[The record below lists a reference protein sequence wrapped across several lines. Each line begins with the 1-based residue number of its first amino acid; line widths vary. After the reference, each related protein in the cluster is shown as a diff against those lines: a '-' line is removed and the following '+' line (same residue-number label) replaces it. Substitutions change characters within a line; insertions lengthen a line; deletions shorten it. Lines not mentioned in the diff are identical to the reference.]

1 MVAQLRD
8 RTTRVSP
15 KPPTFRRRIVRIITG
30 VALVVGGLASR
41 LSAQAGAAD
50 RCPDPAATVHPDAP
64 PETSQFSFL
73 IGRWDVEVTKP
84 DETGSWGGEP
94 RRAYW
99 EGRYILDGFAIA
111 DFWYDHPPD
120 AEPDSH
126 RGVNV
131 RMFNRATGIWDITWQ
146 HTEDPLLV
154 LTGEAKGDTM
164 VVSGES
170 PDGSL
175 IRIVFSNI
183 RFQSWDWQMDQS
195 TDQGASWAPTMRIRV
210 ERMAC

>member
-1 MVAQLRD
+1 MVANERD
-8 RTTRVSP
+8 RTTRFSP
-15 KPPTFRRRIVRIITG
+15 TLSAFRRRIVWVVAG
-30 VALVVGGLASR
+30 AALVAGDGASR

-50 RCPDPAATVHPDAP
+50 RCPDPAAMIHPDAP

-84 DETGSWGGEP
+84 DETGSWGGDP

-120 AEPDSH
+120 TDPDTH
-126 RGVNV
+126 RGINV
-131 RMFNRATGIWDITWQ
+131 RMFNRATGTWDITWQ

-154 LTGEAKGDTM
+154 LTGTADGETM

-175 IRIVFSNI
+175 IRIVFSNL
-183 RFQSWDWQMDQS
+183 RYQSWDWQMDQS
-195 TDQGASWAPTMRIRV
+195 TDHGASWTPAMRIRA
-210 ERMAC
+210 ERLAC